1 MIEIL
6 TSKSSREMDK
16 ISIDKW
22 GIPSILLMENAVFSL
37 LKHFK
42 DLDDIL
48 VICGP
53 GNNGG
58 DGLALARHLLNLN
71 KRVRVFIAA
80 DTSRKTNDFNTN
92 FKLLECLKV
101 EIIVLSDDEGL
112 SAFKKSISECKVLV
126 DCIFGTGL
134 NRNIDGIY
142 SKLINEIN
150 KSKAYKISIDIPSGL
165 CSDTGIPLGETIF
178 ADKTITFQSLKKGFI
193 NYEALD
199 YIGELIVE
207 NIGIPNEIEKE
218 VSESVWMLE
227 EKDVKNLIPK
237 RKRYY
242 HKGKFGRVCVVAGS
256 NRYSGAAYLSTQA
269 TVKTGAGLVYL
280 YTDKALKVS
289 LDSKLTE
296 AMVGD
301 YESEEFKEIVDKS
314 DVIVFGPGLGNTVE
328 TLNKLK
334 LILEDFKGNLLI
346 DADGINVLE
355 NNLSL
360 LHKCKCKVVM
370 TPHPGEMSRIT
381 GKSIRYVNEN
391 RIELVKKISKEYNV
405 VLLLKGLYTVI
416 SDGNGVYV
424 NPTGNSAMAS
434 GGMGDTLSGIIGA
447 LMGQGL
453 DVFQA
458 TKLGAYLH
466 GYIGE
471 KLSKTMY
478 IVNASNIVENL
489 PLFLKEFVSKD
500 E

>member
-16 ISIDKW
+16 VSIDKW

-42 DLDDIL
+42 YLDDIL
-48 VICGP
+48 IICGP

-58 DGLALARHLLNLN
+58 DGLALARQLFNSG
-71 KRVRVFIAA
+71 KRIKVFIAA
-80 DTSRKTNDFNTN
+80 TTSDSTNDFNIN
-92 FKLLECLKV
+92 FKLLEGLPI
-101 EIIVLSDDEGL
+101 EIILLSDDKDL
-112 SAFKKSISECKVLV
+112 SKLKKSINECKVLV
-126 DCIFGTGL
+126 DCLFGTGL
-134 NRNIDGIY
+134 NRNIEGIY
-142 SKLINEIN
+142 SDIISEIN
-150 KSKAYKISIDIPSGL
+150 KSKVYKVSVDIPSGL
-165 CSDTGIPLGETIF
+165 CSDTGLPLGETIF
-178 ADKTITFQSLKKGFI
+178 ADKTITFQAIKKGFL

-199 YIGELIVE
+199 YIGELKIE
-207 NIGIPNEIEKE
+207 NIGIPSEIVKE
-218 VSESVWMLE
+218 VSENTWMLE
-227 EKDVKNLIPK
+227 KKDVKDLIPI
-237 RKRYY
+237 RKKHA
-242 HKGKFGRVCVVAGS
+242 HKGSFGRVCVVAGS
-256 NRYSGAAYLSTQA
+256 NRYSGAAYLATQSA
-269 TVKTGAGLVYL
+269 VKTGAGLVYL
-280 YTDKALKVS
+280 YTDKALKTS

-301 YESEEFKEIVDKS
+301 YESENFKEMIGKS
-314 DVIVFGPGLGNTVE
+314 DVIIFGPGLGNSDK

-334 LILEDFKGNLLI
+334 LILENFRGKLLI

-355 NNLSL
+355 NNLEL
-360 LHKCKCKVVM
+360 LHKCKCKVVI

-381 GKSIRYVNEN
+381 GESIGYINKN
-391 RIELVKKISKEYNV
+391 RIGLAKKFSSEYNV

-416 SDGNGVYV
+416 SDRNGVYI

-434 GGMGDTLSGIIGA
+434 GGMGDTLSGIIGS
-447 LMGQGL
+447 LMGQGV
-453 DVFQA
+453 DVLQA

-478 IVNASNIVENL
+478 TVSASNIIENL
-489 PLFLKEFVSKD
+489 PLFLKEFVTKD